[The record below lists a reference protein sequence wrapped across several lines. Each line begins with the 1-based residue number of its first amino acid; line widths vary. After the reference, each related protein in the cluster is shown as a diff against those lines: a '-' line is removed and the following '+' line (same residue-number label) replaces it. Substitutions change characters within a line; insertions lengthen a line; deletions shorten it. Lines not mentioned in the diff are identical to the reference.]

1 MTLIKAMRRRNE
13 ALHSVSVNTP
23 SHQRARSQ
31 ERVLQDRDDYFEKL
45 EKRYLSYSTSTSTDT
60 EDDSQATPP
69 PFPHAMTDPLVERKH
84 FVECDES
91 FPTLARFPVS
101 SSGDKHCWSE
111 PNHGI
116 YAVRG
121 SNYLQDQQKVESGP
135 YLLRA
140 RGCDLL
146 LSPDGCEPPKHVG
159 RCVECLVLVLWMC
172 IYTDLNVLSK
182 HSCTHVAFLFILSFF
197 YLKVSASS
205 GRNAAF
211 ASHVYSQ
218 VSFSMGRL
226 ALVL

>member
-31 ERVLQDRDDYFEKL
+31 ERMLQDNKDDYFEKL
-45 EKRYLSYSTSTSTDT
+45 EKRYLSYSTSSTSTDT
-60 EDDSQATPP
+60 EDDSQVTTP

-84 FVECDES
+84 FEFDES

-111 PNHGI
+111 PNHDI

-135 YLLRA
+135 FLLRA

-159 RCVECLVLVLWMC
+159 RCVECLLLLLLWMC
-172 IYTDLNVLSK
+172 ILTDLNVFSKHFCVLTFIPILTFTCLSK
-182 HSCTHVAFLFILSFF
+182 GIRKFWEERCVRFP
-197 YLKVSASS
+197 
-205 GRNAAF
+205 
-211 ASHVYSQ
+211 
-218 VSFSMGRL
+218 RL
-226 ALVL
+226 